1 MVESRSV
8 PRCIFV
14 ADQES
19 LYMCM
24 CVCVLSLS
32 CEGES
37 NVHVDPSLVLM
48 ISFLFNICTT
58 DISNKLELTED
69 MCVSL

>member
-24 CVCVLSLS
+24 CVRVIFVVRRGVERTRGSFTCTHDTFV
-32 CEGES
+32 
-37 NVHVDPSLVLM
+37 
-48 ISFLFNICTT
+48 FLFNYNRYI
-58 DISNKLELTED
+58 
-69 MCVSL
+69 